1 MKKIFFSIIVMI
13 VSLSS
18 CSKDIDNNANSWS
31 INNSNSGKISSW
43 NILNE
48 DTWKENDEIIQDY
61 YINKLSTWAK
71 IWNMILEEK
80 SNTENWIAFILKWNI
95 KIKWELVAYYDEM
108 FEKNVF
114 FFTPEKKEYFYIE
127 TNTQEHKVLLF
138 SSHIANPELI
148 SEKEQKELLEWKKY
162 QVELN
167 ITEYDYVWWFN
178 SEEYYEIK
186 ISAYK
191 ILN

>member
-127 TNTQEHKVLLF
+127 INSQEHKVLLF

-148 SEKEQKELLEWKKY
+148 SEKEQKELLKWKKY

-167 ITEYDYVWWFN
+167 ITKYDYVWWFK
-178 SEEYYEIK
+178 SEEYYETT

-191 ILN
+191 VLN